1 MEAKWPLM
9 GTDFG
14 QFETSPLEFR
24 RSLITKFNNQNK
36 NKKIVSVYSKFRLR
50 KEYLGGSSSII
61 LCLSP

>member
-36 NKKIVSVYSKFRLR
+36 NKKSFLFIQNLDYEK
-50 KEYLGGSSSII
+50 SI
-61 LCLSP
+61 